1 MPTGP
6 LPPGC
11 HFTSGDMFFDPDLG
25 REFYYNP
32 GSSDNC
38 HGPAFLKYMEAQPES
53 VAKRRKEEQRQ
64 TRASDMKAL
73 GPVIGKLAQV
83 IRKRRAKSLNP
94 ETRALAKSLRARRRR
109 SIKAD

>member
-1 MPTGP
+1 MP

-11 HFTSGDMFFDPDLG
+11 SWTRPGELFYDPAVG
-25 REFYYNP
+25 REIVYNE

-38 HGPAFLKYMEAQPES
+38 EGVAFQKYLANRPES
-53 VAKRRKEEQRQ
+53 VTAQRREAQRQ
-64 TRASDMKAL
+64 IKASDMKAL

-83 IRKRRAKSLNP
+83 IRKRRAAALSQ

-109 SIKAD
+109 SRFD

>member
-1 MPTGP
+1 MP

-11 HFTSGDMFFDPDLG
+11 YFTSAGMFFDPSIG

-32 GSSDNC
+32 DSSSNC
-38 HGPAFLKYMEAQPES
+38 DGTAFIKYLAAQPEA
-53 VAKRRKEEQRQ
+53 VAKRRREEQRQ

-83 IRKRRAKSLNP
+83 IRKRRAKALNP

-109 SIKAD
+109 PLKD